1 MESITKLLDKN
12 LSQLRY
18 PRGEETLTLT
28 QAATVL
34 ALFSLLFNVEQ
45 FLAIFV
51 TLSYPWPSL
60 PFFFASLNFC

>member
-1 MESITKLLDKN
+1 MEIITKLMDKN

-18 PRGEETLTLT
+18 PRGKETLTLIP
-28 QAATVL
+28 AGTVL
-34 ALFSLLFNVEQ
+34 APFSLLFNVEQ

-51 TLSYPWPSL
+51 TLPYPWPSL

>member
-18 PRGEETLTLT
+18 PWGEETLTLI
-28 QAATVL
+28 QAGIVGPA
-34 ALFSLLFNVEQ
+34 FSLPFNVEQ

-51 TLSYPWPSL
+51 TLPYPWPSL
-60 PFFFASLNFC
+60 PFFFASLNFG